1 MKQMVVKQMNELP
14 LAGIDMEYVLLE
26 NYKKL
31 GITETEL
38 AVIFMIEHLLKQGNT
53 LITQE
58 LLSLKMTLSIQDIDQ
73 VLSHLLAKRFIEFES
88 DNGQMKTTLK
98 PLEERLYREFELALL
113 KRREESLEKGFDVQ
127 VQNIY
132 GIFEKEFGRTLSP
145 AEFQKIREWISLG
158 YEEEVIVDAL
168 HEALD
173 ANKRSIRSIDKI
185 LLKKTARKDIQK
197 EGYSAI
203 SDAWN
208 QDIEKTIQ
216 IASEKW
222 VDDDEQ

>member
-1 MKQMVVKQMNELP
+1 M
-14 LAGIDMEYVLLE
+14 GIDMEYVLLE

-38 AVIFMIEHLLKQGNT
+38 AVIFMIQHLLKQGNT

-58 LLSLKMTLSIQDIDQ
+58 LLALKMTLSIQDIDQ
-73 VLSHLLAKRFIEFES
+73 VLSHLLSKRLIEFES
-88 DNGQMKTTLK
+88 DNGEMKTTLK
-98 PLEERLYREFELALL
+98 PLELRLYREFEVALL
-113 KRREESLEKGFDVQ
+113 KRREESLEKGFDTQ

-132 GIFEKEFGRTLSP
+132 GVFEKAFGRTLSP

-158 YEEEVIVDAL
+158 YEEDVIIDAL

-173 ANKRSIRSIDKI
+173 ANKKSIRSIDKI

-203 SDAWN
+203 SEGWN
-208 QDIEKTIQ
+208 KDIEKTIQ

-222 VDDDEQ
+222 VNDDDE

>member
-1 MKQMVVKQMNELP
+1 
-14 LAGIDMEYVLLE
+14 MEYVLLE

-38 AVIFMIEHLLKQGNT
+38 AVIFMIQHLLKQGNT

-58 LLSLKMTLSIQDIDQ
+58 LLALKMTLSIQDIDQ
-73 VLSHLLAKRFIEFES
+73 VLSHLLSKRLIEFES
-88 DNGQMKTTLK
+88 DNGEMKTTLK
-98 PLEERLYREFELALL
+98 PLELRLYREFEVALL
-113 KRREESLEKGFDVQ
+113 KRREESLEKGFDTQ

-132 GIFEKEFGRTLSP
+132 GVFEKEFGRTLSP

-158 YEEEVIVDAL
+158 YEEDVIIDAL

-173 ANKRSIRSIDKI
+173 ANKKSIRSIDKI

-203 SDAWN
+203 SEGWN
-208 QDIEKTIQ
+208 KDIEKTIQ
-216 IASEKW
+216 NASEKW
-222 VDDDEQ
+222 VNDDDE

>member
-1 MKQMVVKQMNELP
+1 
-14 LAGIDMEYVLLE
+14 MEYVLLE

-38 AVIFMIEHLLKQGNT
+38 AVIFMIQHLLKQGNT

-58 LLSLKMTLSIQDIDQ
+58 LLALKMTLSIQDIDQ
-73 VLSHLLAKRFIEFES
+73 VLSHLLSKRLIEFES
-88 DNGQMKTTLK
+88 DNGEMKTTLK
-98 PLEERLYREFELALL
+98 PLELRLYREFEVALL
-113 KRREESLEKGFDVQ
+113 KRREESLEKGFDTQ

-132 GIFEKEFGRTLSP
+132 GVFEKEFGRTLSP

-158 YEEEVIVDAL
+158 YEEDVIIDAL

-173 ANKRSIRSIDKI
+173 ANKKSIRSIDKI

-203 SDAWN
+203 SEGWN
-208 QDIEKTIQ
+208 KDIEKTIQ

-222 VDDDEQ
+222 VNDDDKFDALTRIK

>member
-1 MKQMVVKQMNELP
+1 
-14 LAGIDMEYVLLE
+14 MEYVLLE

-38 AVIFMIEHLLKQGNT
+38 AVIFMIQHLLKQGNT

-58 LLSLKMTLSIQDIDQ
+58 LLALKMTLSIQDIDQ
-73 VLSHLLAKRFIEFES
+73 VLSHLLSKRLIEFES
-88 DNGQMKTTLK
+88 DNGEMKTTLK
-98 PLEERLYREFELALL
+98 PLEQRLYREFEVALL
-113 KRREESLEKGFDVQ
+113 KRREESLEKGFDTQ

-132 GIFEKEFGRTLSP
+132 GVFEKEFGRTLSP
-145 AEFQKIREWISLG
+145 GEFQKIREWISLG
-158 YEEEVIVDAL
+158 YEEDVIIDAL

-173 ANKRSIRSIDKI
+173 ANKKSIRSIDKI

-203 SDAWN
+203 SEGWN
-208 QDIEKTIQ
+208 KDIEKTIQ

-222 VDDDEQ
+222 VNDDDE

>member
-1 MKQMVVKQMNELP
+1 M
-14 LAGIDMEYVLLE
+14 GIDMEYVLLE

-38 AVIFMIEHLLKQGNT
+38 AVIFMIQHLLKQGNT

-58 LLSLKMTLSIQDIDQ
+58 LLALKMTLSIQDIDQ
-73 VLSHLLAKRFIEFES
+73 VLSHLLSKRLIEFES
-88 DNGQMKTTLK
+88 DNGEMKTTLK
-98 PLEERLYREFELALL
+98 PLEQRLYREFEVALL
-113 KRREESLEKGFDVQ
+113 KRREESLEKGFDTQ

-132 GIFEKEFGRTLSP
+132 GVFEKEFGRTLSP

-158 YEEEVIVDAL
+158 YEEDVIIDAL

-173 ANKRSIRSIDKI
+173 ANRKSIRSIDKI

-203 SDAWN
+203 SEGWN
-208 QDIEKTIQ
+208 KDIEKTIQ

-222 VDDDEQ
+222 VNDDDE

>member
-1 MKQMVVKQMNELP
+1 M
-14 LAGIDMEYVLLE
+14 GIDTEYVLLE

-38 AVIFMIEHLLKQGNT
+38 AVIFMIQHLLKQGNT

-58 LLSLKMTLSIQDIDQ
+58 LLALKMTLSIQDIDQ
-73 VLSHLLAKRFIEFES
+73 VLSHLLSKRLIEFES
-88 DNGQMKTTLK
+88 DNGEMRTTLK
-98 PLEERLYREFELALL
+98 PLELRLYREFEVALL
-113 KRREESLEKGFDVQ
+113 KRREESLEKGFDTQ

-132 GIFEKEFGRTLSP
+132 GVFEKEFGRTLSP

-158 YEEEVIVDAL
+158 YEEDVIIDAL

-173 ANKRSIRSIDKI
+173 ANKKSIRSIDKI

-203 SDAWN
+203 SEGWN
-208 QDIEKTIQ
+208 KDIEKTIQ

-222 VDDDEQ
+222 VNDDDE

>member
-1 MKQMVVKQMNELP
+1 M
-14 LAGIDMEYVLLE
+14 GIDMEYVLLE

-38 AVIFMIEHLLKQGNT
+38 AVIFMIQHLLKQGNT

-58 LLSLKMTLSIQDIDQ
+58 LLALKMTLSIQDIDQ
-73 VLSHLLAKRFIEFES
+73 VLSHLLSKRLIEFES
-88 DNGQMKTTLK
+88 DNGEMKTTLK
-98 PLEERLYREFELALL
+98 PLELRLYREFEVALL
-113 KRREESLEKGFDVQ
+113 KRREESLEKGFDTQ

-132 GIFEKEFGRTLSP
+132 GVFEKAFGRTLSP

-158 YEEEVIVDAL
+158 YEEDVIIDAL

-173 ANKRSIRSIDKI
+173 VNKKSIRSIDKI

-203 SDAWN
+203 SEGWN
-208 QDIEKTIQ
+208 KDIEKTIQ

-222 VDDDEQ
+222 VNDDDE

>member
-1 MKQMVVKQMNELP
+1 M
-14 LAGIDMEYVLLE
+14 GIDMEYVLLE

-38 AVIFMIEHLLKQGNT
+38 AVIFMIQHLLKQGNT

-58 LLSLKMTLSIQDIDQ
+58 LLALKMTLSIQDIDQ
-73 VLSHLLAKRFIEFES
+73 VLSHLLSKRLIEFES
-88 DNGQMKTTLK
+88 DNGEMKTTLK
-98 PLEERLYREFELALL
+98 PLEQRLYREFEVALL
-113 KRREESLEKGFDVQ
+113 KRREESLEKGFDTQ

-132 GIFEKEFGRTLSP
+132 GVFEKEFGRTLSP

-158 YEEEVIVDAL
+158 YEEEVIIDAL

-173 ANKRSIRSIDKI
+173 ANKKSIRSIDKI

-203 SDAWN
+203 SEGWN
-208 QDIEKTIQ
+208 KDIEKTIQ

-222 VDDDEQ
+222 VNDDDE

>member
-1 MKQMVVKQMNELP
+1 
-14 LAGIDMEYVLLE
+14 MEYVLLE

-38 AVIFMIEHLLKQGNT
+38 AVIFMIQHLLKQGNT

-58 LLSLKMTLSIQDIDQ
+58 LLALKMTLSIQDIDQ
-73 VLSHLLAKRFIEFES
+73 VLSHLLSKRLIEFES
-88 DNGQMKTTLK
+88 DNGEMKTTLK
-98 PLEERLYREFELALL
+98 PLELRLYREFEVALL
-113 KRREESLEKGFDVQ
+113 KRREESLEKGFDTQ

-132 GIFEKEFGRTLSP
+132 GVFEKEFGRTLSP

-158 YEEEVIVDAL
+158 YEEDVIIDAL

-173 ANKRSIRSIDKI
+173 ANKKSIRSIDKI

-203 SDAWN
+203 SEGWN
-208 QDIEKTIQ
+208 KDIEKTIQ
-216 IASEKW
+216 IASKKW
-222 VDDDEQ
+222 VNDDDE

>member
-1 MKQMVVKQMNELP
+1 M
-14 LAGIDMEYVLLE
+14 GIDMEYVLLE

-38 AVIFMIEHLLKQGNT
+38 AVIFMIQHLLKQGNT
-53 LITQE
+53 LVTQE
-58 LLSLKMTLSIQDIDQ
+58 LLALKMTLSIQDIDQ
-73 VLSHLLAKRFIEFES
+73 VLSHLLSKRLIEFES
-88 DNGQMKTTLK
+88 DNGEMKTTLK
-98 PLEERLYREFELALL
+98 PLELRLYREFEVALL
-113 KRREESLEKGFDVQ
+113 KRREESLEKGFDTQ

-132 GIFEKEFGRTLSP
+132 GVFEKEFGRTLSP

-158 YEEEVIVDAL
+158 YEEDVIIDAL

-173 ANKRSIRSIDKI
+173 ANKKSIRSIDKI

-203 SDAWN
+203 SEGWN
-208 QDIEKTIQ
+208 KDIEKTIQ

-222 VDDDEQ
+222 VNDDDE

>member
-1 MKQMVVKQMNELP
+1 M
-14 LAGIDMEYVLLE
+14 GIDMEYVLLE

-38 AVIFMIEHLLKQGNT
+38 AVIFMIQHLLKQGNT

-58 LLSLKMTLSIQDIDQ
+58 LLALKMTLSIQDIDQ
-73 VLSHLLAKRFIEFES
+73 VLSHLLSKRLIEFES
-88 DNGQMKTTLK
+88 DNGEMKTTLK
-98 PLEERLYREFELALL
+98 PLEQRLYREFEVALL
-113 KRREESLEKGFDVQ
+113 KRREESLEKGFDTQ

-132 GIFEKEFGRTLSP
+132 GVFEKEFGRTLSP

-158 YEEEVIVDAL
+158 YEEDVIIDAL

-173 ANKRSIRSIDKI
+173 ANKKSIRSIDKI

-203 SDAWN
+203 SEGWTK
-208 QDIEKTIQ
+208 DIEKTNQ

-222 VDDDEQ
+222 VNDDDE

>member
-1 MKQMVVKQMNELP
+1 MKDLSLM
-14 LAGIDMEYVLLE
+14 GIDMEYVLLE

-38 AVIFMIEHLLKQGNT
+38 AVIFMIQHLLKQGNT

-58 LLSLKMTLSIQDIDQ
+58 LLALKMTLSIQDIDQ
-73 VLSHLLAKRFIEFES
+73 VLSHLLSKRLIEFES
-88 DNGQMKTTLK
+88 DNGEMKTTLK
-98 PLEERLYREFELALL
+98 PLELRLYREFEVALL
-113 KRREESLEKGFDVQ
+113 KRREESLEKGFDTQ

-132 GIFEKEFGRTLSP
+132 GVFEKEFGRTLSP

-158 YEEEVIVDAL
+158 YEEDVIIDAL

-173 ANKRSIRSIDKI
+173 ANKKSIRSIDKI

-203 SDAWN
+203 SEGWN
-208 QDIEKTIQ
+208 KDIEKTIQ

-222 VDDDEQ
+222 VNDDDE

>member
-1 MKQMVVKQMNELP
+1 M
-14 LAGIDMEYVLLE
+14 GIDMEYVLLE

-38 AVIFMIEHLLKQGNT
+38 AIIFMIQHLLKQGNT

-58 LLSLKMTLSIQDIDQ
+58 LLALKMTLSIQDIDQ
-73 VLSHLLAKRFIEFES
+73 VLSHLLSKRLIEFES
-88 DNGQMKTTLK
+88 DNGEMKTTLK
-98 PLEERLYREFELALL
+98 PLELRLYREFEVALL
-113 KRREESLEKGFDVQ
+113 KRREESLEKGFDTQ

-132 GIFEKEFGRTLSP
+132 GVFEKEFGRTLSP

-158 YEEEVIVDAL
+158 YEEDVIIDAL

-173 ANKRSIRSIDKI
+173 ANKKSIRSIDKI

-203 SDAWN
+203 SEGWN
-208 QDIEKTIQ
+208 KDIEKTIQ

-222 VDDDEQ
+222 VNDDDE

>member
-1 MKQMVVKQMNELP
+1 
-14 LAGIDMEYVLLE
+14 MEYVLLE

-38 AVIFMIEHLLKQGNT
+38 AVIFMIQHLLKQGNT

-58 LLSLKMTLSIQDIDQ
+58 LLALKMTLSIQDIDQ
-73 VLSHLLAKRFIEFES
+73 VLSHLLSKRLIEFES
-88 DNGQMKTTLK
+88 DNGEMRTTLK
-98 PLEERLYREFELALL
+98 PLELRLYREFEVALL
-113 KRREESLEKGFDVQ
+113 KRREESLEKGFDTQ

-132 GIFEKEFGRTLSP
+132 GVFEKEFGRTLSP

-158 YEEEVIVDAL
+158 YEEDVIIDAL

-173 ANKRSIRSIDKI
+173 ANKKSIRSIDKI

-203 SDAWN
+203 SEGWN
-208 QDIEKTIQ
+208 KDIEKTIQ

-222 VDDDEQ
+222 VNDDDE

>member
-1 MKQMVVKQMNELP
+1 MKDLSLM
-14 LAGIDMEYVLLE
+14 GIDMEYVLLE

-38 AVIFMIEHLLKQGNT
+38 AIIFMIQHLLKQGNT

-58 LLSLKMTLSIQDIDQ
+58 LLALKMTLSIQDIDQ
-73 VLSHLLAKRFIEFES
+73 VLSHLLSKRLIEFES
-88 DNGQMKTTLK
+88 DNGEMKTTLK
-98 PLEERLYREFELALL
+98 PLELRLYREFEVALL
-113 KRREESLEKGFDVQ
+113 KRREESLEKGFDTQ

-132 GIFEKEFGRTLSP
+132 GVFEKEFGRTLSP

-158 YEEEVIVDAL
+158 YEEDVIIDAL

-173 ANKRSIRSIDKI
+173 ANKKSIRSIDKI

-203 SDAWN
+203 SEGWN
-208 QDIEKTIQ
+208 KDIEKTIQ

-222 VDDDEQ
+222 VNDDDE

>member
-1 MKQMVVKQMNELP
+1 
-14 LAGIDMEYVLLE
+14 MEYVLLE

-38 AVIFMIEHLLKQGNT
+38 AVIFMIQHLLKQGNT

-58 LLSLKMTLSIQDIDQ
+58 LLALKMTLSIQDIDQ
-73 VLSHLLAKRFIEFES
+73 VLSHLLSKRLIEFES
-88 DNGQMKTTLK
+88 DNGEMKTTLK
-98 PLEERLYREFELALL
+98 PLEQRLYREFEVALL
-113 KRREESLEKGFDVQ
+113 KRREESLEKGFDTQ

-132 GIFEKEFGRTLSP
+132 GVFEKEFGRTLSP

-158 YEEEVIVDAL
+158 YEEEVIIDAL

-173 ANKRSIRSIDKI
+173 ANKKSIRSIDKI

-203 SDAWN
+203 SEGWN
-208 QDIEKTIQ
+208 KDIEKTIQ

-222 VDDDEQ
+222 VNDDDE

>member
-1 MKQMVVKQMNELP
+1 M
-14 LAGIDMEYVLLE
+14 GIDMEYVLLE

-38 AVIFMIEHLLKQGNT
+38 AVIFMIQHLLKQGNT

-58 LLSLKMTLSIQDIDQ
+58 LLALKMTLSIQDIDQ
-73 VLSHLLAKRFIEFES
+73 VLSHLLSKRLIEFES
-88 DNGQMKTTLK
+88 DNGEMRTTLK
-98 PLEERLYREFELALL
+98 PLEQRLYREFEVALL
-113 KRREESLEKGFDVQ
+113 KRREESLEKGFDTQ

-132 GIFEKEFGRTLSP
+132 GVFEKEFGRTLSP

-158 YEEEVIVDAL
+158 YEEDVIIDAL

-173 ANKRSIRSIDKI
+173 ANKKSIRSIDKI

-203 SDAWN
+203 SEGWN
-208 QDIEKTIQ
+208 KDIEKTIQ

-222 VDDDEQ
+222 VNDDDE

>member
-1 MKQMVVKQMNELP
+1 
-14 LAGIDMEYVLLE
+14 MEYVLLE

-38 AVIFMIEHLLKQGNT
+38 AIIFMIQHLLKQGNT

-58 LLSLKMTLSIQDIDQ
+58 LLALKMTLSIQDIDQ
-73 VLSHLLAKRFIEFES
+73 VLSHLLSKRLIEFES
-88 DNGQMKTTLK
+88 DNGEMKTTLK
-98 PLEERLYREFELALL
+98 PLELRLYREFEVALL
-113 KRREESLEKGFDVQ
+113 KRREESLEKGFDTQ

-132 GIFEKEFGRTLSP
+132 GVFEKEFGRTLSP

-158 YEEEVIVDAL
+158 YEEDVIIDAL

-173 ANKRSIRSIDKI
+173 ANKKSIRSIDKI

-203 SDAWN
+203 SEGWN
-208 QDIEKTIQ
+208 KDIEKTIQ

-222 VDDDEQ
+222 VNDDDE

>member
-1 MKQMVVKQMNELP
+1 M
-14 LAGIDMEYVLLE
+14 GIDMEYVLLE

-38 AVIFMIEHLLKQGNT
+38 AVIFMIQHLLKQGNT

-58 LLSLKMTLSIQDIDQ
+58 LLALKMTLSIQDIDQ
-73 VLSHLLAKRFIEFES
+73 VLSHLLSKRLIEFES
-88 DNGQMKTTLK
+88 DNGEMKTTLK
-98 PLEERLYREFELALL
+98 PLELRLYREFEVALL
-113 KRREESLEKGFDVQ
+113 KRREESLEKGFDTQ

-132 GIFEKEFGRTLSP
+132 GVFEKEFGRTLSP

-158 YEEEVIVDAL
+158 YEEDVIIDAL

-173 ANKRSIRSIDKI
+173 ANKKSIRSIDKI

-203 SDAWN
+203 SEGWN
-208 QDIEKTIQ
+208 KDIEKTIQ

-222 VDDDEQ
+222 VNDDDE

>member
-1 MKQMVVKQMNELP
+1 M
-14 LAGIDMEYVLLE
+14 GIDMEYVLLE

-38 AVIFMIEHLLKQGNT
+38 AVIFMIQHLLKQGNT

-58 LLSLKMTLSIQDIDQ
+58 LLALKMTLSIQDIDQ
-73 VLSHLLAKRFIEFES
+73 VLSHLLSKRLIEFES
-88 DNGQMKTTLK
+88 DNGEMRTTLK
-98 PLEERLYREFELALL
+98 PLELRLYREFEVALL
-113 KRREESLEKGFDVQ
+113 KRREESLEKGFDAQ

-132 GIFEKEFGRTLSP
+132 GVFEKEFGRTLSP

-158 YEEEVIVDAL
+158 YEEDMIIDAL

-173 ANKRSIRSIDKI
+173 ANKKSIRSIDKI

-203 SDAWN
+203 SEGWN
-208 QDIEKTIQ
+208 KDIEKTIQ

-222 VDDDEQ
+222 VNDDDE

>member
-1 MKQMVVKQMNELP
+1 
-14 LAGIDMEYVLLE
+14 MEYVLLE

-38 AVIFMIEHLLKQGNT
+38 AIIFMIQHLLKQGNT

-58 LLSLKMTLSIQDIDQ
+58 LLALKMTLSIQDIDQ
-73 VLSHLLAKRFIEFES
+73 VLSHLLSKRLIEFES
-88 DNGQMKTTLK
+88 DNGEMKTTLK
-98 PLEERLYREFELALL
+98 PLELRLYREFEVALL
-113 KRREESLEKGFDVQ
+113 KRREESLEKGFDTQ

-132 GIFEKEFGRTLSP
+132 GVFEKAFGRTLSP

-158 YEEEVIVDAL
+158 YEEDVIIDAL

-173 ANKRSIRSIDKI
+173 ANKKSIRSIDKI
-185 LLKKTARKDIQK
+185 LLKKTARKDIKK

-203 SDAWN
+203 SEGWN
-208 QDIEKTIQ
+208 KDIEKTIQ

-222 VDDDEQ
+222 VNDDDE

>member
-1 MKQMVVKQMNELP
+1 M
-14 LAGIDMEYVLLE
+14 GIDMEYVLLE

-38 AVIFMIEHLLKQGNT
+38 AVIFMIQHLLKQGNT

-58 LLSLKMTLSIQDIDQ
+58 LLALKMTLSIQDIDQ
-73 VLSHLLAKRFIEFES
+73 VLSHLLSKRLIEFES
-88 DNGQMKTTLK
+88 DNGEMKTTLK
-98 PLEERLYREFELALL
+98 PLEQRLYREFEVALL
-113 KRREESLEKGFDVQ
+113 KRREESLEKGFDTQ

-132 GIFEKEFGRTLSP
+132 GVFEKEFGRTLSP

-158 YEEEVIVDAL
+158 YEEDVIIDAL

-173 ANKRSIRSIDKI
+173 ANKKSIRSIDKI

-203 SDAWN
+203 SEGWN
-208 QDIEKTIQ
+208 KDIEKTIQ

-222 VDDDEQ
+222 VNDDDE